1 MEAID
6 FIRKC
11 RNDIVFFAEH
21 VVRSEDGSFY
31 KLEPHQKAMV
41 TSKEGQVVYF
51 CGRRLGKSFMLAVEA
66 LHKALFKKYQRVFV
80 LSPTENQAKEL
91 AETMIFDGKSGSLP
105 SKDALKKHWSSE
117 EKKKFKAT
125 VSVLKKNGITAAGY
139 SGCIWCIEKCNPL
152 YDYCFYLELGDY
164 GGGPKN
170 FINTFGRIAV
180 AFN

>member
-1 MEAID
+1 METLKKIKALVRLNIGP
-6 FIRKC
+6 RKLNSGLIPTKLPLVYC
-11 RNDIVFFAEH
+11 RNNTLTIENGLNLNRKNELWGIRLLSGTMVALKYGMKNSFAT
-21 VVRSEDGSFY
+21 Y
-31 KLEPHQKAMV
+31 
-41 TSKEGQVVYF
+41 
-51 CGRRLGKSFMLAVEA
+51 
-66 LHKALFKKYQRVFV
+66 
-80 LSPTENQAKEL
+80 NNAKEL

-105 SKDALKKHWSSE
+105 SKDALKKHWSRE

-170 FINTFGRIAV
+170 FINTFSRIAV
-180 AFN
+180 TFN